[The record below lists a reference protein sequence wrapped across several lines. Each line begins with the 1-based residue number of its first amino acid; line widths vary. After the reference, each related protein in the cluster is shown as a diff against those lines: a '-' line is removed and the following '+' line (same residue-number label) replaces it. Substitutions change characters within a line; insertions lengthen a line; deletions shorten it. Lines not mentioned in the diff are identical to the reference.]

1 MPFKRYQIAPVWRAD
16 NTQRGRFREFYQCDV
31 DVVGSDSI
39 LADAEVIACLSEVLK
54 SLGIQNAA
62 IRINNRKYLDS
73 GIVRAGVASANVKA
87 TLVALDKLEKIG
99 RAGVEKELTDA
110 GISKTERSK
119 IFEFIEAD
127 FDGTG
132 ELGILA
138 ENLQKLGVKNYKVD
152 PTLAR
157 GLDYYTGTIFEIT
170 LTDAPEFGSIAA
182 GGRYDNLIGMFL
194 TSPNP
199 LLNKERD
206 KGEVPAVGGSIGVD
220 RLLSAM
226 EKLELL
232 KFDLAFDV
240 LVCNLEESL
249 LETYLEISKVLRAAG
264 IKTDLYYG
272 PAKLVKQLKYADKKN
287 IKFAIIIGQDEEKN
301 NSATVKN
308 LQTGKQESVKQK
320 QIINEIKKHDGQ

>member
-1 MPFKRYQIAPVWRAD
+1 
-16 NTQRGRFREFYQCDV
+16 
-31 DVVGSDSI
+31 
-39 LADAEVIACLSEVLK
+39 
-54 SLGIQNAA
+54 
-62 IRINNRKYLDS
+62 
-73 GIVRAGVASANVKA
+73 
-87 TLVALDKLEKIG
+87 
-99 RAGVEKELTDA
+99 
-110 GISKTERSK
+110 
-119 IFEFIEAD
+119 
-127 FDGTG
+127 
-132 ELGILA
+132 
-138 ENLQKLGVKNYKVD
+138 
-152 PTLAR
+152 
-157 GLDYYTGTIFEIT
+157 
-170 LTDAPEFGSIAA
+170 
-182 GGRYDNLIGMFL
+182 MFL

-206 KGEVPAVGGSIGVD
+206 KGEVPAVGCSIGVD